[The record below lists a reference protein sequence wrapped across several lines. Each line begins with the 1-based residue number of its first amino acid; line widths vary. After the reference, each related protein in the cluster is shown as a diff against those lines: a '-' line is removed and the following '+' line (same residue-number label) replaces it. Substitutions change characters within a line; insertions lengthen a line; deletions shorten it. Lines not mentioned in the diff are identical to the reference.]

1 VSNREARERGG
12 AIASPS
18 VAAETPLFVDLDGT
32 LIHGDVLLEASFGL
46 LRRNLLYL
54 LLLPIWL
61 ARGKAYL
68 KRQIA
73 HRVELDTANL
83 PFNEP
88 FLEFLRAE
96 HARGRPLVL
105 ATATHRRYAEQ
116 VSRHL
121 GIFAGVL
128 ATEDALNLSGEAKLQ
143 AILAYSRGRDF
154 EYAANARRDVA
165 IWRHARGAVLV
176 NADHRTR
183 AAAARVASVTAV
195 FERPAAGWR
204 AHARALRV
212 HHWAKNLLLFV
223 PFLTAHQWGNPD
235 ALQQAVLAFAAF
247 CLCASGSYLLNDLID
262 APFDRQHPRKRMRPL
277 AAGVISPLSALV
289 LPPILVFAAL
299 VIAAQLPRG
308 FLWVLVGYAGLAAGY
323 SLYLKHRALVDVLI
337 LAGLHTLRVIAGA
350 IAIEV
355 ALSFWLLAFS
365 VFLFFSLAVVKR
377 CSELRAQG
385 GVPEA
390 ALAGRDY
397 RVSDLPVLRAMGLA
411 SGYVAVLVFALYIDS
426 ADIAARYSDPQWL
439 WLSCPALLY
448 WISHVWIKEGRGEM
462 HDDPLM
468 FALRDPASYAVLTVL
483 LATVILA
490 L

>member
-1 VSNREARERGG
+1 MT
-12 AIASPS
+12 SPS
-18 VAAETPLFVDLDGT
+18 AAAETPLFVDLDGS
-32 LIHGDVLLEASFGL
+32 LIHGDVLLEASFAL
-46 LRRNLLYL
+46 LRRNPLYL

-61 ARGKAYL
+61 ARGKAHF
-68 KRQIA
+68 KQQIA
-73 HRVELDTANL
+73 QRVDLDAANL
-83 PFNEP
+83 PFNGP
-88 FLEFLRAE
+88 FVEFLRAE

-105 ATATHRRYAEQ
+105 ATATHLRHAER
-116 VSRHL
+116 VARHL

-128 ATEDALNLSGEAKLQ
+128 ATEGARNLSGEAKLQ
-143 AILAYSRGRDF
+143 AILAYTGGRDF
-154 EYAANARRDVA
+154 EYAANARRDIA

-176 NADHRTR
+176 NAGARTR
-183 AAAARVASVTAV
+183 AAAARVATVTGV

-204 AHARALRV
+204 AYARALRV

-235 ALQQAVLAFAAF
+235 ALWHAALAFAAF
-247 CLCASGSYLLNDLID
+247 SLCASGVYVLNDLLD

-277 AAGVISPLSALV
+277 AAGAISPLPALV
-289 LPPILVFAAL
+289 LAPLLVLAAL
-299 VIAAQLPRG
+299 VIAAQLSRG
-308 FLWVLVGYAGLAAGY
+308 FLWALLGYAGLAAGY
-323 SLYLKHRALVDVLI
+323 SLYFKRYALVDVLI
-337 LAGLHTLRVIAGA
+337 VAGLHTLRVIAGA

-377 CSELRAQG
+377 CAELRAQG

-390 ALAGRDY
+390 EPAGRDY

-426 ADIAARYSDPQWL
+426 ADVAARYSHAQWL

-448 WISHVWIKEGRGEM
+448 WMSRVWIKEGRREM